1 MLGFKNERSELDG
14 SLQLICLELVGY
26 RFEILAYQKKREQ
39 KRALG

>member
-14 SLQLICLELVGY
+14 SLQLTCLEWLCY
-26 RFEILAYQKKREQ
+26 MFEILAYQKKREQ